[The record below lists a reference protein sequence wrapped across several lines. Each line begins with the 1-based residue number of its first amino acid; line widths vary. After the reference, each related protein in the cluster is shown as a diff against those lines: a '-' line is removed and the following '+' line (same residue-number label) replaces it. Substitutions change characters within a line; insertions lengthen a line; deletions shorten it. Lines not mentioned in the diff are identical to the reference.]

1 MSAIANIAIAD
12 GAATPVTHTFSPV
25 QTNPLAIFRD
35 TDVAKAYLASQYR
48 ITAGS
53 KLNSN
58 VRGLSRVKFTLE
70 LPTMGNGVSLPTS
83 EVDYTTTIHVEMIA
97 PNRGVKQERK
107 DARTLCLNALADPQ
121 IIDMMDELRAAY

>member
-12 GAATPVTHTFSPV
+12 GAATPVTHTFAPV

-35 TDVAKAYLASQYR
+35 TDAAKAYLASQYR
-48 ITAGS
+48 ISGKS
-53 KLNSN
+53 QLNSN
-58 VRGLSRVKFTLE
+58 VRGLSRVKFTVE

-107 DARTLCLNALADPQ
+107 DARTLVKNLLSDAQ
-121 IIDMMDELRAAY
+121 VIDMMDELRAAY